1 MVSLSLVLLFLVSF
15 VGITLA
21 VREYQVSPGTGCGVG
36 TEIK

>member
-15 VGITLA
+15 HGLSLA